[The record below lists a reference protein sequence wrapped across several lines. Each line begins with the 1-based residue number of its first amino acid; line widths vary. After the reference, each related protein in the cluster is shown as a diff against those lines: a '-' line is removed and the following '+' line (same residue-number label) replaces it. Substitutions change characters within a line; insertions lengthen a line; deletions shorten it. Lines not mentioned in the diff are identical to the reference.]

1 MMSARLG
8 SEDTCTITEAAE
20 LGGATSSG
28 GAGSATWGEA
38 GGASSGGA
46 VDGAAWGEA
55 GGATRG
61 EGAGALPDEAGVFR
75 SIFMLFQKIP
85 ATLFLSSPPPTH
97 NRPSAV
103 KVTPTLPLP
112 RSLQVAVYS

>member
-8 SEDTCTITEAAE
+8 SEDTCTIAEAAE

-55 GGATRG
+55 GGATKG
-61 EGAGALPDEAGVFR
+61 EGGGALPDGPGFFR
-75 SIFMLFQKIP
+75 SIFMLFQKTP
-85 ATLFLSSPPPTH
+85 ATLFLASPAPKNH
-97 NRPSAV
+97 CPSAV
-103 KVTPTLPLP
+103 KVTPTFPLP
-112 RSLQVAVYS
+112 RSL